1 MYAAL
6 SQSWYV
12 IVMPYPPQP
21 RPLEVPPVWASV
33 AMAMRTYT
41 NVVPYVLSLV
51 HKNEMRIACFLG
63 API

>member
-1 MYAAL
+1 MNANA
-6 SQSWYV
+6 
-12 IVMPYPPQP
+12 PQP
-21 RPLEVPPVWASV
+21 RPLEVSPVWASV